1 MLFRLLKE
9 WINGDTTWPEGQL
22 LKIAEAD
29 GMALVKQGLAE
40 VYVPEKNDVIQV
52 SPENGG
58 LTKDELKDTIGKIL
72 AETNKTD
79 KDNRLEQDEFAKTGG
94 FANFS
99 QFCRSVARAG
109 IKEAPEYTKEMT
121 GWIGYVK
128 AATGMGEIVGSD
140 GGFLVPTEFRNT
152 LLRDSLEASIVRPRA
167 TILPMQT
174 NSLKIPVIQETTRAG
189 SVYGG
194 IIIYRPGE
202 GSSKTASKPKLGQ
215 IELNLHKL
223 VGLCYV
229 TDELLEDSPITLAPL
244 LTTMF
249 SEAIA
254 FQEDDDFING
264 TGAGMS
270 LGVLNAPCL
279 VKQTKESGQAADTIS
294 IENIVK
300 MWSRLKPRS
309 YGNSVWLA
317 NNDTFPMLAT
327 LSLDVGTGGSA
338 VGLVQTVAGSP
349 AITMMGRPLIL
360 TEHCQTI
367 GDQGDILLADW
378 RQYLIGNKA
387 NGLQVASSIHLKF
400 DQDETAFRF
409 VKRVDGQPWELS
421 ARTPRNST
429 ITLGSFVTLE
439 DRA

>member
-1 MLFRLLKE
+1 MIFRMLKE
-9 WINGDTTWPEGQL
+9 FKNGETTWEKGL
-22 LKIAEAD
+22 LVEISEEQ
-29 GMALVKQGLAE
+29 GMKLVEKGTVE
-40 VYVPEKNDVIQV
+40 VYVPEKDDVIQI
-52 SPENGG
+52 SPHNNGG
-58 LTKDELKDTIGKIL
+58 MTKEDIKETIGKVL
-72 AETNKTD
+72 AETNKAD

-94 FANFS
+94 FMNFAD
-99 QFCRSVARAG
+99 FCNSVYKAQVDG
-109 IKEAPEYTKEMT
+109 YTEKMT
-121 GWIGYVK
+121 GWVGYAK

-174 NSLKIPVIQETTRAG
+174 NAIKIPVIQETTRQG

-244 LTTMF
+244 LTTLF

-270 LGVLNAPCL
+270 LGILNSPAL
-279 VKQTKESGQAADTIS
+279 VTQTAQGGQAANTIVS
-294 IENIVK
+294 ENIVK
-300 MWSRLKPRS
+300 MWSRMKPRS
-309 YGNSVWLA
+309 HANSVWMA
-317 NNDTFPMLAT
+317 NSDTFPQLALMT
-327 LSLDVGTGGSA
+327 IDVGTGGSN
-338 VGLVQTVAGSP
+338 VGLVQRLPGSP
-349 AITMMGRPLIL
+349 DVTLMGRPLIL
-360 TEHCQTI
+360 TEHAQTL
-367 GDQGDILLADW
+367 GDKGDIILGDW

-387 NGLQVASSIHLKF
+387 NGLQGASSIHLKF

-421 ARTPRNST
+421 ARTPRNSDV
-429 ITLGSFVTLE
+429 TLGSFIVMAA
-439 DRA
+439 R